1 MHKLNVQTYLFTAS
15 DANGCSLDQAQMSLD
30 ALSRTGISEHGSG
43 GIPSILLE
51 FDSYMHGATR
61 ATQDHCPP
69 RRRREVGDK
78 VYKCRTCSLEFMQK
92 GHLKIHRLTH
102 IGEQPFK
109 CASCPYVTA
118 DRCDLVT
125 HVRTHTGE
133 KPFMCKQCPY
143 TCARKSHLASHMR
156 THTGEKQ
163 HKCTICPYASAW
175 KINLTRHIQLCHGG
189 VQLLPQDQPGERQ
202 ANVQM

>member
-1 MHKLNVQTYLFTAS
+1 MVQ
-15 DANGCSLDQAQMSLD
+15 Q
-30 ALSRTGISEHGSG
+30 E
-43 GIPSILLE
+43 
-51 FDSYMHGATR
+51 
-61 ATQDHCPP
+61 PP
-69 RRRREVGDK
+69 RTTAHPGGGEKWEIRSTSV
-78 VYKCRTCSLEFMQK
+78 RTCSLEFMQK